1 MRWTPGRRSRNI
13 EDRRGE
19 RAGPRIRFPFPGGSR
34 GGGRIRIPGGGG
46 RARRAAPRLSLG
58 GILLL
63 LLIFFLM
70 RNLGGTPGGSGSAG
84 PGPGGTQIQVPRFPA
99 GGGGGMPSPAPP
111 PVGAR
116 VGGADAREEKLVDFV
131 SFVLDDL
138 QATWRRILPDYRD
151 AKLVL
156 FRDSVRSGCGFAAAQ
171 MGPFYCPVDEKV
183 YIDLSFYEDLQRN
196 LGAPGDFAQAYVLAH
211 EVGHHVQKIIGVEP
225 QVRRLQRANPGAA
238 NALSVAMELQA
249 DCFAGVW
256 GHATN
261 ERGILERGDVEEGL
275 NAAAQIGDDRMQ
287 RRGGGYVMPEA
298 FTHGSSEQRARWLR
312 RGLDTGNPNG
322 CDTFSAEP

>member
-1 MRWTPGRRSRNI
+1 MQ
-13 EDRRGE
+13 
-19 RAGPRIRFPFPGGSR
+19 
-34 GGGRIRIPGGGG
+34 IPGGRG
-46 RARRAAPRLSLG
+46 RMRRATPRLSLG

-70 RNLGGTPGGSGSAG
+70 RGDLGDLLGGAGGVGGGQVRVPQFPSGGDAGLPEAPTPVGTGSGVAAG
-84 PGPGGTQIQVPRFPA
+84 
-99 GGGGGMPSPAPP
+99 S
-111 PVGAR
+111 
-116 VGGADAREEKLVDFV
+116 DEDKLVDFV

-138 QATWRRILPDYRD
+138 QAIWRRLLPDYRD

-183 YIDLSFYEDLQRN
+183 YIDLSFYEDLQRS

-211 EVGHHVQKIIGVEP
+211 ELGHHVQKVIGVEP
-225 QVRRLQRANPGAA
+225 QVRRMQRANPRAA
-238 NALSVAMELQA
+238 NLLSVRMELQA

-256 GHATN
+256 GHFTN
-261 ERGILERGDVEEGL
+261 ERGILERGDIEEGL

-287 RRGGGYVMPEA
+287 RRGGGFVQPEA
-298 FTHGSSEQRARWLR
+298 FTHGSAEQRAYWLR
-312 RGLDTGNPNG
+312 HGLETGDPNA
-322 CDTFSAEP
+322 CETFETEP